1 MRTINIDY
9 TSHVAKPSQILTL
22 KAVLNNGMS
31 GSFTSLQKLKTTRFR
46 NRTTYEQSYQNIR
59 QLWKFTC
66 CQWQLYQQCV
76 FQTKI
81 ATSSPYEVAINNLG
95 N

>member
-31 GSFTSLQKLKTTRFR
+31 GSFTSLQKTQ
-46 NRTTYEQSYQNIR
+46 NYQIS
-59 QLWKFTC
+59 K
-66 CQWQLYQQCV
+66 
-76 FQTKI
+76 
-81 ATSSPYEVAINNLG
+81 
-95 N
+95 